1 MSEPIR
7 VLLAD
12 DEPMLRDTLGQLLA
26 SAPDLDVVGAAE
38 NGQVAIDLLDER
50 GADLV
55 LMDVRM
61 PVMDGIE
68 ATARIAARPDA
79 PRVLVLTT
87 FNLDDYVFR
96 ALHAGASGFLLKD
109 TAPRDLL
116 AGIRVVAAGDA
127 LLAPSITRKL
137 IAEYT
142 SGAPRRRPLR
152 RLTGVTDRE
161 REVLELI
168 TQGLSNTEIQEKL
181 FLSRGTVKTHIGRLL
196 TKLGAR
202 DRAQLVIAG
211 YEAGLAP

>member
-79 PRVLVLTT
+79 P
-87 FNLDDYVFR
+87 
-96 ALHAGASGFLLKD
+96 GCWC
-109 TAPRDLL
+109 
-116 AGIRVVAAGDA
+116 
-127 LLAPSITRKL
+127 
-137 IAEYT
+137 
-142 SGAPRRRPLR
+142 
-152 RLTGVTDRE
+152 
-161 REVLELI
+161 
-168 TQGLSNTEIQEKL
+168 
-181 FLSRGTVKTHIGRLL
+181 
-196 TKLGAR
+196 
-202 DRAQLVIAG
+202 
-211 YEAGLAP
+211 